1 MMKGG
6 CKDHIR
12 PENRV
17 FEEQKTIKQE
27 AQNVVIAMLKGL
39 PLSCIAL
46 LSSMSAEIV
55 SLPAAARHTSYTM
68 LITGPLRITLYI
80 KKYFS
85 VLS

>member
-55 SLPAAARHTSYTM
+55 SLPAAARHTSYTVS
-68 LITGPLRITLYI
+68 TG
-80 KKYFS
+80 
-85 VLS
+85 

>member
-46 LSSMSAEIV
+46 LSS
-55 SLPAAARHTSYTM
+55 R
-68 LITGPLRITLYI
+68 
-80 KKYFS
+80 
-85 VLS
+85 